1 MTRTTTEHIEL
12 IRKKADECGLFDRA
26 FTTSE
31 VAYLLAEIDAL
42 RIDCKALADALRGG
56 GFGVRWTSGDDPEAV
71 KAAIARHGGGA

>member
-1 MTRTTTEHIEL
+1 MPDAPKRMSPERIEL

-42 RIDCKALADALRGG
+42 RIDCNALAAERDAL
-56 GFGVRWTSGDDPEAV
+56 
-71 KAAIARHGGGA
+71 ARHGGGA